1 MRHDGR
7 IPESAAPKG
16 KARDGSDRG
25 APDLVFDFSGKE
37 VPDLGDLSLLLTAR
51 LLAEEQERR
60 VWVRA
65 LPEPTWRLLQALG
78 LDHLFQLFPN
88 GRGDGN

>member
-1 MRHDGR
+1 MRHDGGEPR
-7 IPESAAPKG
+7 GNGP
-16 KARDGSDRG
+16 KARSKRRQTKDD
-25 APDLVFDFSGKE
+25 ADLVFDFSGKE

-51 LLAEEQERR
+51 MLAEEEERQ

-78 LDHLFQLFPN
+78 LDHLFQLFPA
-88 GRGDGN
+88 GGGSGN